1 MGVAYAMHKS
11 CKCTL
16 FLSRR
21 QYADLIDLSSE
32 GLCLLQPQAV
42 MPSTAQ
48 WASIH
53 VSLEYSSCYVALHIL
68 PAMHYVCNSP

>member
-16 FLSRR
+16 FLSWR

-42 MPSTAQ
+42 MPATAQ
-48 WASIH
+48 WASTQF
-53 VSLEYSSCYVALHIL
+53 VLK
-68 PAMHYVCNSP
+68 CNSNLRQQLL